1 MSVLTVAIKEES
13 QEAVTSE
20 PIKFAG
26 QTSSPAPRRVRVLA
40 FRRRVLAALAGFFV
54 SATVFG
60 SVPGL
65 RALWLAA
72 GADGLVLVAYIAVLV
87 HARNVTAQREW
98 DLARLL
104 PESDRAW
111 RIAPDNAQTR
121 STERSAEETS
131 SQVLDRWALVP
142 FMLACLAGSLLTP
155 FVTVSRWLARTDLA
169 FAKAWAERLAG
180 LQTSMRQ
187 RSRRALTVSV
197 AATVG
202 VTGLGSL
209 LNVAMAQPA
218 SAAPA
223 AMAPASS
230 TLNGVASPRSA
241 AAAPADA
248 PASHY
253 GVVRGDTLWG
263 LSRRF
268 YGDGT
273 QWPQIAHANR
283 SIANPNLIFPGQ
295 DFVIPGS
302 STLAPDAGAAPTGSS
317 PGSAVPQ
324 SQPQEQVAAR
334 STRSAPAVR
343 QQPQAQVPQQQALPA
358 PPRPDTPPVAVPPA
372 ARAVPAQPAA
382 PQQSAPAA
390 ITAAPSLAAVWAC
403 IRQHESGGNYADASG
418 GGYYGAYQ
426 FLPST
431 WNSAMIALGLH
442 QYANGRADLAP
453 PWVQDRAAQ
462 WLQARSGWSRRSFD
476 YQRISPAPP
485 R

>member
-1 MSVLTVAIKEES
+1 
-13 QEAVTSE
+13 
-20 PIKFAG
+20 
-26 QTSSPAPRRVRVLA
+26 LA

-54 SATVFG
+54 SATVVG
-60 SVPGL
+60 SAPGL
-65 RALWLAA
+65 RALWWAA
-72 GADGLVLVAYIAVLV
+72 AADGLALVAYIAVLV
-87 HARNVTAQREW
+87 HARNVTARHEW

-111 RIAPDNAQTR
+111 RVATDEAHSR
-121 STERSAEETS
+121 STERSGDGAS
-131 SQVLDRWALVP
+131 NQVLDRWALLP

-169 FAKAWAERLAG
+169 FAKAWAERMAA

-202 VTGLGSL
+202 VTGLGSM

-223 AMAPASS
+223 AMAPISA
-230 TLNGVASPRSA
+230 TLTEAGSAPA
-241 AAAPADA
+241 AAAPTDA
-248 PASHY
+248 SASHY

-263 LSRRF
+263 ISHHF
-268 YGDGT
+268 YGNGT
-273 QWPQIAHANR
+273 QWPQIAHANP

-302 STLAPDAGAAPTGSS
+302 SSLAQDAGSASTSNT
-317 PGSAVPQ
+317 PGSVVQQPQ
-324 SQPQEQVAAR
+324 AQEQAQSQEQVAAR
-334 STRSAPAVR
+334 LARQAPAVR
-343 QQPQAQVPQQQALPA
+343 QQPQSPAQAPVQALPTPA
-358 PPRPDTPPVAVPPA
+358 SRPDTPPVAIPPS
-372 ARAVPAQPAA
+372 ARVVPAQPA
-382 PQQSAPAA
+382 PSSQSVPAA
-390 ITAAPSLAAVWAC
+390 SAAGPSLASIWAC
-403 IRQHESGGNYADASG
+403 IRQHESGGNYADTSG

-431 WNSAMIALGLH
+431 WNAAMIALGMP

-462 WLQARSGWSRRSFD
+462 WLQARSGWGQWPVASRLCG
-476 YQRISPAPP
+476 AN
-485 R
+485 